1 MKQVKRTIEPLAS
14 FWCIH
19 KSLAP
24 TIKWTIVRLTFRAGS
39 PVNSASNRTTCCCI
53 SVTRSF
59 SKEDSD
65 GSVQVEDYIL
75 ASGFMDSVIVDEVD
89 RDTMVAQTL
98 NLMNVSLV
106 FASLS
111 LKQKE
116 EWRESDSIYHEKSLP
131 IQDIWLL

>member
-1 MKQVKRTIEPLAS
+1 
-14 FWCIH
+14 
-19 KSLAP
+19 
-24 TIKWTIVRLTFRAGS
+24 
-39 PVNSASNRTTCCCI
+39 
-53 SVTRSF
+53 
-59 SKEDSD
+59 
-65 GSVQVEDYIL
+65 VQVEDYIL